1 MMSRFEKPRIVV
13 SRCIEHEK
21 CRYNGLMIASPF
33 VRQLKEFCEMIT
45 PCPEFDIGLGV
56 PREAVRLVLENDEI
70 HLKQSMSGMDV
81 TKRMNDFSDSFV
93 KNLPEVDGFLLK
105 SRSPSCGMKDVKIY
119 KQTGKAA
126 PVSSKGIGLFAYA
139 ILHHFEDVVIEDEG
153 RLTNIALREN
163 FLTKIFTHAAFRKV
177 KMEKSMKTLVDFHA
191 ANKYLMM
198 AYNQTELKQAGK
210 IVANHEKFH
219 IDDVLVK
226 YEASL
231 SKIFSNL
238 PRISTNI
245 NVLMHLLGYFSK
257 DLTINE
263 KAFFLDQLEQYRNR
277 KIPLVAVTMIIG
289 AWLSKYQKDYLEKQ
303 TYFDP
308 YPYSLL
314 NLSDSGKRHMD

>member
-1 MMSRFEKPRIVV
+1 
-13 SRCIEHEK
+13 
-21 CRYNGLMIASPF
+21 
-33 VRQLKEFCEMIT
+33 
-45 PCPEFDIGLGV
+45 
-56 PREAVRLVLENDEI
+56 
-70 HLKQSMSGMDV
+70 
-81 TKRMNDFSDSFV
+81 
-93 KNLPEVDGFLLK
+93 
-105 SRSPSCGMKDVKIY
+105 
-119 KQTGKAA
+119 
-126 PVSSKGIGLFAYA
+126 
-139 ILHHFEDVVIEDEG
+139 
-153 RLTNIALREN
+153 
-163 FLTKIFTHAAFRKV
+163 
-177 KMEKSMKTLVDFHA
+177 
-191 ANKYLMM
+191 MM

-210 IVANHEKFH
+210 IVANHEKFP
-219 IDDVLVK
+219 IEDVLVK

-231 SKIFSNL
+231 AKIFSNL